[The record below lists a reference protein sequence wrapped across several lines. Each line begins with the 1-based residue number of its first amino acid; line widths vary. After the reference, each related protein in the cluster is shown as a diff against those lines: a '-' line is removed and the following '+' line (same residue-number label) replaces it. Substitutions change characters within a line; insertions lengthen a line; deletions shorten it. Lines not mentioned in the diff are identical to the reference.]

1 MAALTAAIIGAS
13 IVGAAATTNAA
24 NKNAK
29 AAKQAAATN
38 AATIDKTQ
46 TANTEL
52 FKPYVDRGNAAGA
65 AINSFLGLN
74 GTQAQDKAF
83 DTYKDST
90 GYQFQM
96 DSGTDAVNSNKAA
109 QGLLKSGAAA
119 KALTK
124 YGQGVAS
131 TYTQNYLSNLG
142 TQQTAGLSAAGNN
155 AASNSNAAGMSVQN
169 NNNALAGQT
178 QATTDSANALTNL
191 LGNAVSAY
199 GYSKGQSSY
208 KTASA

>member
-29 AAKQAAATN
+29 AAKQTAATN
-38 AATIDKTQ
+38 AATIDK
-46 TANTEL
+46 
-52 FKPYVDRGNAAGA
+52 DRGNAAGT

-74 GTQAQDKAF
+74 GTQSQDKAF
-83 DTYKDST
+83 DAYKDST

-109 QGLLKSGAAA
+109 MGLLKSGAAA

-131 TYTQNYLSNLG
+131 TYTQNYLTNLG
-142 TQQTAGLSAAGNN
+142 GQQSAGLSAAGSN
-155 AASNSNAAGMSVQN
+155 AASNSSATGMNVNN

-178 QATTDSANALTNL
+178 QATTDSTNALTNL

-208 KTASA
+208 KTAQA